1 MIQNYLLKP
10 LHAIKN
16 RDLMRKFNRFN
27 NTTFLLVWV
36 MAGVVLFATLIGAA
50 ILLDTIQNLRIQQ
63 QQLVEQQNAMLRNTV
78 QLREIVPAQHNTMHQ
93 HLTESDHNHDL
104 ESEAWLKQYQKAA
117 TNLQNSSEQQVELLA
132 LADLL
137 KQQGM
142 AIESIFNRIEHWHE
156 RKAEFVAQSDLNQ
169 RIEQAQLKVEALRS
183 LANAL
188 NSRYRQQENR
198 TLYEYND
205 QQEGNQSN
213 LLEYYISLRDTHL
226 DNALT
231 TIIED
236 VIALDSAL
244 FSLFYVNN
252 INELNDVI
260 NNTLTPSIVLLEEA
274 IEVIRSAYPAY
285 ASSIERQ
292 LSDLQT
298 ILYSNEQ
305 PRSDS
310 IQTVL
315 QAQTALLSDL
325 QKNIAL
331 TSEADVLGQ
340 VLDNTFLPI
349 ESYLDQINVLVQKE
363 SHSFEK
369 RIGDELQ
376 AVSVQSGLISVGTI
390 LITLLLA
397 WAISKKLS
405 RQLKHIVES
414 EDRFRSMFESSPDPA
429 WIMVNEKIVECNKA
443 ACSKL
448 GHICSDLKQRSFI
461 HLTPTLQAN
470 GKHSAGELET
480 LIKTVKATGQA
491 QAEWLFKGDKA
502 QPIYA
507 DMTLLSVS
515 YQDQKAIICT
525 WRDITKRQQTQ
536 RSLESYKEQLEHEIE
551 EQTFELKQAKDIA
564 EKANQAKSDFLANMS
579 HEIRTPMN
587 SIIGMSHLALQTGL
601 DEKPQNYIQKVLG
614 SAESLLGI
622 INDILDFS
630 KIEAG
635 KVEIE
640 KHPFHL
646 QDVLSDVAN
655 ILALKIEDKG
665 LELIFNVSPELPNHF
680 VGDALRLRQILLN
693 LGNNAVKFTN
703 SGEVI
708 IHVELNQVLNDQEI
722 ELHFSVQDTGIGI
735 SEESKKHLFRS
746 FSQADS
752 STTRRFG
759 GTGLGLAISKQLS
772 ELMGGEIWVESEE
785 HLGSTFHFTIQL
797 STSDAISQKGD
808 VTHMPSIQRVLVVDD
823 NDAAREILSS
833 NVKALGL
840 CCDSAKDG
848 FEALERVQR
857 AKSEGN
863 DYQLILVDWQMP
875 RMDGIETC
883 RHILDQSANTL
894 PTMIMVTAH
903 SLATVR
909 QASSDLNIAGYLTKP
924 VTLSSLFDAIMS
936 SHRMDQTVITKQ
948 VLPSEQ
954 PAQYLNLQG
963 ARVLLVEDNE
973 INRELAEELLNQQK
987 VELSVAMNG
996 QEALELVDR
1005 QIFDLVLMD
1014 CQMPVM
1020 DGYQATRLI
1029 RQQAKFADLPIIALT
1044 ANVLTHD
1051 IQRAMEA
1058 GMNDHIAKPINIH
1071 NMFST
1076 MSTWLPEATSPS
1088 AHTSSTDLPVDE
1100 EVNLLPNLALP
1111 HLPNINIKQGLK
1123 HAHTE
1128 ALYCKMLTR
1137 FLEKYQTFITEFEQH
1152 LVRQEWDDA
1161 TRLSHTLKSIAAT
1174 LGMTSLSRIAAK
1186 LEADCLQQDA
1196 KAELAFELETILS
1209 GLMLWQSKLPK
1220 DIDLQHEEK
1229 ALNVEEKQQQLR
1241 ELRHYLEQNSI
1252 QAQDLA
1258 LKLAPYFNKAD
1269 EKALFKLICDAVTY
1283 YDFDSALACIDNLD
1297 KKIQS

>member
-1 MIQNYLLKP
+1 
-10 LHAIKN
+10 
-16 RDLMRKFNRFN
+16 MRTVKHFN
-27 NTTFLLVWV
+27 NTTSLLVWV
-36 MAGVVLFATLIGAA
+36 MAGVVLIATFIGAA
-50 ILLDTIQNLRIQQ
+50 ILASTIQNLRVQQ
-63 QQLVEQQNAMLRNTV
+63 QLLVEQQNAMLRNTAK
-78 QLREIVPAQHNTMHQ
+78 LREIVPAQHNAMHQ
-93 HLTESDHNHDL
+93 HLRESDHNHDL
-104 ESEAWLKQYQKAA
+104 NPEAWLTQYQQTA
-117 TNLQNSSEQQVELLA
+117 TDLQNSSGQQIELLA
-132 LADLL
+132 LADRL

-142 AIESIFNRIEHWHE
+142 AIESIFNRVADWHD
-156 RKAEFVAQSDLNQ
+156 RKAEFAGQSALNQ

-198 TLYEYND
+198 TLYEYNR
-205 QQEGNQSN
+205 QQGDSQSN

-226 DNALT
+226 DTALT
-231 TIIED
+231 MLIED
-236 VIALDSAL
+236 VVELDTAL
-244 FSLFYVNN
+244 FSLFYINN
-252 INELNDVI
+252 INELNDLI
-260 NNTLTPSIVLLEEA
+260 NNSLTPSIVLLEETV
-274 IEVIRSAYPAY
+274 EVIRPVYPAY
-285 ASSIERQ
+285 ATSIDRQ
-292 LSDLQT
+292 LSDLT
-298 ILYSNEQ
+298 NILYNNPES
-305 PRSDS
+305 RSDKV
-310 IQTVL
+310 QNT
-315 QAQTALLSDL
+315 AQPTAALLSDL
-325 QKNIAL
+325 RQNIVL
-331 TSEADVLGQ
+331 ENEAKVLGQ
-340 VLDNTFLPI
+340 ALDNTFFPI
-349 ESYLDQINVLVQKE
+349 ESYLDQINILVQKE

-369 RIGDELQ
+369 QIGDELQ
-376 AVSVQSGLISVGTI
+376 AVSLQSGLVSAATI
-390 LITLLLA
+390 FITLLLA
-397 WAISKKLS
+397 WAISRKLS

-429 WIMVNEKIVECNKA
+429 WIMVNEHIVEINEAATNKL
-443 ACSKL
+443 S
-448 GHICSDLKQRSFI
+448 HIFNDLKKHSLI
-461 HLTPTLQAN
+461 HLTPTFQAN
-470 GKHSAGELET
+470 GKHSTGEIET
-480 LIKTVKATGQA
+480 LLNTVKTTGQA
-491 QAEWLFKGDKA
+491 QTEWLFRGDNA

-507 DMTLLSVS
+507 DMTLLSVT
-515 YQDQKAIICT
+515 YQDQEAIICT

-536 RSLESYKEQLEHEIE
+536 RSLESYKEQLEQEIE
-551 EQTFELKQAKDIA
+551 EQTFELKQAKEVA
-564 EKANQAKSDFLANMS
+564 EQANQAKSDFLANMS

-601 DEKPQNYIQKVLG
+601 EEKPQNYIQKVLG

-640 KHPFHL
+640 KHHFQL

-655 ILALKIEDKG
+655 ILSLKVEEKG
-665 LELIFNVSPELPNHF
+665 LELIFNVSPELPNDLI
-680 VGDALRLRQILLN
+680 GDALRLRQVLLN
-693 LGNNAVKFTN
+693 LGNNAVKFTS

-708 IHVELNQVLNDQEI
+708 IHVGLNQILNNRDI

-735 SEESKKHLFRS
+735 SEENQKHLFRS

-772 ELMGGEIWVESEE
+772 ELMGGEIWVESKEDQ
-785 HLGSTFHFTIQL
+785 GSTFHFTIQL
-797 STSDAISQKGD
+797 TTSDAVSQQD
-808 VTHMPSIQRVLVVDD
+808 NVTHMPSIQRVLVVDD

-848 FEALERVQR
+848 FQALERVQR
-857 AKSEGN
+857 AQSEGSE
-863 DYQLILVDWQMP
+863 YQLILVDWQMP
-875 RMDGIETC
+875 KMDGIETC
-883 RHILDQSANTL
+883 RHILSQSDETL

-909 QASSDLNIAGYLTKP
+909 QAACDLDIAGYLTKP

-936 SHRMDQTVITKQ
+936 SHRLDQTIITQQ
-948 VLPSEQ
+948 VDTDEQ
-954 PAQYLNLQG
+954 PTHYLNLEG
-963 ARVLLVEDNE
+963 VRILLVEDNE

-996 QEALELVDR
+996 QEALEK
-1005 QIFDLVLMD
+1005 IENNTFDLVLMD

-1020 DGYQATRLI
+1020 DGYQATRAI
-1029 RQQAKFADLPIIALT
+1029 RQQAKFDRLPIIALT

-1058 GMNDHIAKPINIH
+1058 GMNDHIAKPINIP

-1076 MSTWLPEATSPS
+1076 ISKWLPDIEPLTH
-1088 AHTSSTDLPVDE
+1088 HTQVDSSVSDNSTLQA
-1100 EVNLLPNLALP
+1100 NLALP

-1123 HAHTE
+1123 HTHTE

-1152 LVRQEWDDA
+1152 LVQQEWA
-1161 TRLSHTLKSIAAT
+1161 EAKRLSHTLKSIAAT
-1174 LGMTSLSRIAAK
+1174 LGMTNLSKMAAE
-1186 LEADCLQQDA
+1186 LETDCSQQDV
-1196 KAELAFELETILS
+1196 KAELAFELESILS

-1220 DIDLQHEEK
+1220 SSDGQCEEK
-1229 ALNVEEKQQQLR
+1229 SLCSEEKHKQLSD
-1241 ELRHYLEQNSI
+1241 LRLYLEQNSV

-1258 LKLAPYFNKAD
+1258 QQLAPYFNKDD
-1269 EKALFKLICDAVTY
+1269 EKTLFKLICDAVAY
-1283 YDFDSALACIDNLD
+1283 YDFDSALACVDNLD

>member
-1 MIQNYLLKP
+1 
-10 LHAIKN
+10 
-16 RDLMRKFNRFN
+16 MRTVKHFN
-27 NTTFLLVWV
+27 NTTSLLVWI

-50 ILLDTIQNLRIQQ
+50 ILVSTIQNLRIQQ
-63 QQLVEQQNAMLRNTV
+63 QLLVEQQNTMLRNTAK
-78 QLREIVPAQHNTMHQ
+78 LREIVPAQHNAMHQ

-104 ESEAWLKQYQKAA
+104 NPEAWLAQYQQAA
-117 TNLQNSSEQQVELLA
+117 TDLQNSSGQQIELLA
-132 LADLL
+132 LADRL

-142 AIESIFNRIEHWHE
+142 AIESIFNRVEDWHE
-156 RKAEFVAQSDLNQ
+156 RKAEFVAQSALNQ
-169 RIEQAQLKVEALRS
+169 RIEQAQLKITALRS
-183 LANAL
+183 LVNAL

-198 TLYEYND
+198 TLYEYNQ
-205 QQEGNQSN
+205 QQENSQSN
-213 LLEYYISLRDTHL
+213 LLEYYISLRDTRL
-226 DNALT
+226 DTALT
-231 TIIED
+231 MLIED
-236 VIALDSAL
+236 VVALDTAL
-244 FSLFYVNN
+244 FSLFYINN
-252 INELNDVI
+252 INELNDII

-274 IEVIRSAYPAY
+274 VDVIRSVYPAY
-285 ASSIERQ
+285 AASIDRQ
-292 LSDLQT
+292 LSGLT
-298 ILYSNEQ
+298 NILYNNEESL
-305 PRSDS
+305 SDKGQNAPQS
-310 IQTVL
+310 K
-315 QAQTALLSDL
+315 AALLSDL
-325 QKNIAL
+325 RNSIAL
-331 TSEADVLGQ
+331 ENETTLLGQ
-340 VLDNTFLPI
+340 ALDSTFLPI

-369 RIGDELQ
+369 KIGDELQ
-376 AVSVQSGLISVGTI
+376 AVSLQSGLVSAATI
-390 LITLLLA
+390 FITLLLA
-397 WAISKKLS
+397 WAISRKLS
-405 RQLKHIVES
+405 CHLKHIVES

-429 WIMVNEKIVECNKA
+429 WIMVNEQIVENNEA
-443 ACSKL
+443 ASHKL
-448 GHICSDLKQRSFI
+448 GHIFSDLKKHSLI
-461 HLTPTLQAN
+461 HLTPTFQAN
-470 GKHSAGELET
+470 GNHSIGEIET
-480 LIKTVKATGQA
+480 LINTVNKTGQA
-491 QAEWLFKGDKA
+491 QTEWLFRGDNA

-507 DMTLLSVS
+507 DMTLLSVT

-536 RSLESYKEQLEHEIE
+536 RSLESYKEQLEQEIE
-551 EQTFELKQAKDIA
+551 EQTFELKQAKEVA

-601 DEKPQNYIQKVLG
+601 EEKPRNYIKKVLG

-655 ILALKIEDKG
+655 ILSLKVEDKG

-680 VGDALRLRQILLN
+680 IGDALRLRQILLN
-693 LGNNAVKFTN
+693 LGNNAVKFTS

-708 IHVELNQVLNDQEI
+708 IHVGLNQILNDREM

-735 SEESKKHLFRS
+735 SEESQKHLFRS

-772 ELMGGEIWVESEE
+772 ELMGGEIWVESKEDQ
-785 HLGSTFHFTIQL
+785 GSTFHFTIQL
-797 STSDAISQKGD
+797 TTSDAIKQQSD

-848 FEALERVQR
+848 FQALERVQR
-857 AKSEGN
+857 AQSEGSE
-863 DYQLILVDWQMP
+863 YQLILVDWQMP
-875 RMDGIETC
+875 EMDGIETC
-883 RHILDQSANTL
+883 RHILNQSDKTL
-894 PTMIMVTAH
+894 PTIIMVTAH

-909 QASSDLNIAGYLTKP
+909 QAANDLNIAGYLTKP

-936 SHRMDQTVITKQ
+936 SHRLDQTVITQQ
-948 VLPSEQ
+948 VDEDELPTHYS
-954 PAQYLNLQG
+954 NLEG
-963 ARVLLVEDNE
+963 ARILLVEDNE
-973 INRELAEELLNQQK
+973 INRELAEEILNQQK

-996 QEALELVDR
+996 REALEL
-1005 QIFDLVLMD
+1005 IESNTFDLVLMD

-1020 DGYQATRLI
+1020 DGYQATRAI
-1029 RQQAKFADLPIIALT
+1029 RQQAKHDRLPIIALT

-1051 IQRAMEA
+1051 IQRAIEA
-1058 GMNDHIAKPINIH
+1058 GMNDHISKPINIH

-1076 MSTWLPEATSPS
+1076 LAKWLPESKPLTHYIQADS
-1088 AHTSSTDLPVDE
+1088 AVGDDSV
-1100 EVNLLPNLALP
+1100 LLLNLALP

-1123 HAHTE
+1123 HTHSQ

-1137 FLEKYQTFITEFEQH
+1137 FLEKYQTFIMEFEQH
-1152 LVRQEWDDA
+1152 LAQQEWADA
-1161 TRLSHTLKSIAAT
+1161 KRLNHTLKSIAAT
-1174 LGMTSLSRIAAK
+1174 LGMTNLSKMAAE
-1186 LEADCLQQDA
+1186 LEADCSQQDV
-1196 KAELAFELETILS
+1196 KAELAFELESILS

-1220 DIDLQHEEK
+1220 NSDVLGEKQSLSAEEK
-1229 ALNVEEKQQQLR
+1229 HKQLS

-1258 LKLAPYFNKAD
+1258 QQLTPYFNKDD
-1269 EKALFKLICDAVTY
+1269 EKTLFKLICDALAY
-1283 YDFDSALACIDNLD
+1283 YDFDSALACIDNLE